1 MLRIKRLGTFIKEN
15 MLKEKEQ
22 KRNYKVKYYRKTLRI
37 SVKPA

>member
-22 KRNYKVKYYRKTLRI
+22 KRNYRKTLRI
-37 SVKPA
+37 SVTKCNKM